1 MTLPN
6 FLVVGAAKSGT
17 TSLYYY
23 LKQHPEIY
31 MPDNIK
37 ETFFF
42 SSITAEQF
50 SGPGNKYARTAIT
63 SLQDYEKLFEL
74 AGSRKAI
81 GEACV
86 AYLYYY
92 QTSIEKILKLL
103 GREIKIIIALRNPV
117 DRAYSN
123 YLHHL
128 RENWEPLSFVEAT
141 TEKVQNQRKQDGWW
155 WGFEYL
161 PVSFYYEQV
170 KAYIDIFGKERV
182 LVILHDDLVSDA
194 QVAIEKIFR
203 FLAVDPSFIPDTTIR
218 HNVSLVPRNKKIH
231 SLLSKPNFYN
241 TALRKVLP
249 KKFYKELFEELK
261 NRNLIKPPKLSME
274 DRIKLMPVFR
284 EDIFKLQD
292 LIQRDLSSW
301 SELN

>member
-1 MTLPN
+1 M
-6 FLVVGAAKSGT
+6 
-17 TSLYYY
+17 
-23 LKQHPEIY
+23 PE
-31 MPDNIK
+31 NIK

-50 SGPGNKYARTAIT
+50 PGPGNKYARTAIT
-63 SLQDYEKLFEL
+63 SFQDYEKLFEL
-74 AGSRKAI
+74 AGAQKAV

-92 QTSIEKILKLL
+92 QTSIEKILKIL
-103 GREIKIIIALRNPV
+103 GQEIKIIIALRNPV

-128 RENWEPLSFVEAT
+128 RENWEPLSFIEAT

-170 KAYIDIFGKERV
+170 KAYIDVFDKERV
-182 LVILHDDLVSDA
+182 LVILHDDLVSDTRGE
-194 QVAIEKIFR
+194 IERIFR
-203 FLAVDPSFIPDTTIR
+203 FLSVDPLFIPDTTIK
-218 HNVSLVPRNKKIH
+218 HNVSLIPRNKKIH
-231 SLLSKPNFYN
+231 SLLLKPNLYN
-241 TALRKVLP
+241 TALKKVLP
-249 KKFYKELFEELK
+249 RKIYKELLEELK
-261 NRNLIKPPKLSME
+261 NRNLVKPPKLPVE
-274 DRIKLMPVFR
+274 DRIKLTPIFR
-284 EDIFKLQD
+284 EDILKLQD

-301 SELN
+301 LELN